1 MCGIVA
7 YLGDKEAQPLLLEG
21 LRRLEYRG
29 YDSSGLAVLNGKGL
43 EVIKKVGRIDQL
55 ARALGPH
62 PLHGSLGICHTR
74 WATHGKAT
82 EVNAHPHTDASGKLA
97 IVHNG
102 VIENYSTLKKK
113 LQDKGYE
120 FRTQTDTEVLAFLI
134 GFHFDALDTEADN
147 RLETAV
153 MEALKEVTGTYGLV
167 AIHQDEADT
176 MVGARRGS
184 PLVLGIGHHEHFLA
198 SDVSAVAAH
207 TQTVAHLRD
216 FDVVTVDRAGY
227 RLKSLATS
235 NSLSESDLEISQID
249 YEAGDA
255 EMGDFPHYM
264 LKEIFEQTLSIQNA
278 VRGRLNHQEC
288 TAQLGGLNLS
298 PQELRDID
306 RIVITGCGTAMHAG
320 IVGEYIIE
328 SLAHVPVEVECA
340 SEFRLRNSPLDR
352 RTLVLVVSQSGETE
366 DTLGALRE
374 ARRKGHRVLG
384 ICNNVASTLARETD
398 GGVYMYAGPE
408 ISVASTKAFTSP
420 VIIFVLLGLLLGRM
434 RFLSA
439 SQGKQIIEDI
449 EALPDQITAVLKQSA
464 HIREIAEK
472 YCESRSML
480 FFGRQTQYG
489 IALEGALKMK
499 EISYIHAE
507 GHPTGEL
514 KHGVIALV
522 DENTP
527 SVFICPRDGAYE
539 KNINNL
545 QQIKAR
551 KGPVIAIA
559 TEDDDDI
566 LDQADDVIFIPEAPD
581 YTAPILS
588 AVALQLFA
596 YHMTVVLGRDVDKP
610 RNLAKSVTVP

>member
-29 YDSSGLAVLNGKGL
+29 YDSSGIAVLNGKGL
-43 EVIKKVGRIDQL
+43 EIMKEVGRIQKLENGL
-55 ARALGPH
+55 ASR
-62 PLHGSLGICHTR
+62 PLHGSLGISHTR
-74 WATHGKAT
+74 WATHGKPT
-82 EVNAHPHTDASGKLA
+82 NVNAHPHTDASGKLA

-102 VIENYSTLKKK
+102 VIENYIALKKK
-113 LQDKGYE
+113 LSAKGYAFKTE
-120 FRTQTDTEVLAFLI
+120 TDTEVLAVLI
-134 GFHFDALDTEADN
+134 GFHFDTLDAATDN
-147 RLETAV
+147 RLEMAV
-153 MEALKEVTGTYGLV
+153 MESLREVTGTYGLV
-167 AIHQDEADT
+167 AIHQDQPDM

-184 PLVLGIGHHEHFLA
+184 PLVLGIGPHEHFLA

-216 FDVVTVDRAGY
+216 FDVVTVDRTGY
-227 RLKSLATS
+227 HLKSLSQNKTG
-235 NSLSESDLEISQID
+235 LEISTVD
-249 YEAGDA
+249 YQKGGD
-255 EMGDFPHYM
+255 ELGDFPHYM

-278 VRGRLNHQEC
+278 VRGRLNVEEC

-298 PQELRDID
+298 PQELREID
-306 RIVITGCGTAMHAG
+306 RILITGCGTAMHTG

-328 SLAHVPVEVECA
+328 SLAHVPVEIDYA

-352 RTLVLVVSQSGETE
+352 RTLVIAVSQSGETE

-374 ARRKGHRVLG
+374 AKRKGHRVLG

-408 ISVASTKAFTSP
+408 VSVAATKSFTSQT
-420 VIIFVLLGLLLGRM
+420 VIFVLLGLLLGRM
-434 RFLSA
+434 RYLSA
-439 SQGKQIIEDI
+439 TQGREIIQAI
-449 EALPDQITAVLKQSA
+449 EALPDQITHILRQSEQ
-464 HIREIAEK
+464 IRAIAEK
-472 YCESRSML
+472 YRHAKSML
-480 FFGRQTQYG
+480 YFGRQMQYG
-489 IALEGALKMK
+489 VALEGALKMK
-499 EISYIHAE
+499 EITYIHAE
-507 GHPTGEL
+507 GHPTAEL

-527 SVFICPRDGAYE
+527 SVFLCPKDGVYD

-551 KGPVIAIA
+551 KGPVIAVA
-559 TEDDDDI
+559 TEGDEDI
-566 LDQADDVIFIPEAPD
+566 LTQADDVFYIPAAPE
-581 YTAPILS
+581 YVAPILS
-588 AVALQLFA
+588 VVTLQLFA
-596 YHMTVVLGRDVDKP
+596 YHMAVILGRDVDKP

>member
-29 YDSSGLAVLNGKGL
+29 YDSSGLAILNGQGL
-43 EVIKKVGRIDQL
+43 EVVKKVGRIEQL
-55 ARALGPH
+55 ERALGPR

-82 EVNAHPHTDASGKLA
+82 ETNAHPHTDSTGKLA

-102 VIENYSTLKKK
+102 VIENYGALKKK
-113 LQDKGYE
+113 LTDKGYQ
-120 FRTQTDTEVLAFLI
+120 FRTETDTEVLAYLI
-134 GFHFDALDTEADN
+134 GFYFDTLDAATDN
-147 RLETAV
+147 RLEMAV
-153 MEALKEVTGTYGLV
+153 MEALREVTGTYGLV
-167 AIHQDEADT
+167 AIHQDQADV

-184 PLVLGIGHHEHFLA
+184 PLVLGIGPHEHFLA
-198 SDVSAVAAH
+198 SDVAAVAAH

-216 FDVVTVDRAGY
+216 FDVVTVDRHGY
-227 RLKSLATS
+227 RLKSLTQ
-235 NSLSESDLEISQID
+235 NKEGLEISQID
-249 YEAGDA
+249 YQADEAQL
-255 EMGDFPHYM
+255 GDFPHYM
-264 LKEIFEQTLSIQNA
+264 LKEIFEQPISIQNA
-278 VRGRLNHQEC
+278 VRGRLNHEES

-298 PQELRDID
+298 PQELREID
-306 RIVITGCGTAMHAG
+306 RIVITGCGTAMYAG
-320 IVGEYIIE
+320 MVGEYIIE
-328 SLAHVPVEVECA
+328 ALAHVPVEVEWA

-352 RTLVLVVSQSGETE
+352 RTLVLAVSQSGETE

-374 ARRKGHRVLG
+374 AHRKGHRVLG

-420 VIIFVLLGLLLGRM
+420 VIIFALLGLLLGRM

-439 SQGKQIIEDI
+439 SQGEKIIDAV
-449 EALPDQITAVLKQSA
+449 EALPDQITQVLRQSQ
-464 HIREIAEK
+464 HIRAIAEK
-472 YCESRSML
+472 YSKSKSML
-480 FFGRQTQYG
+480 FFGRQMHYG

-499 EISYIHAE
+499 EITYIHAE
-507 GHPTGEL
+507 GHPTAEL

-527 SVFICPRDGAYE
+527 SIFLCPKDGAYD

-559 TEDDDDI
+559 TEGDEDI
-566 LDQADDVIFIPEAPD
+566 LQQADDVIYIPDAPE
-581 YTAPILS
+581 YAAPILS
-588 AVALQLFA
+588 VVVLQLFA
-596 YHMTVVLGRDVDKP
+596 YHMAVILGRDVDKP

>member
-29 YDSSGLAVLNGKGL
+29 YDSSGMAVLNGKGL
-43 EVIKKVGRIDQL
+43 EVVKKVGRIQQL
-55 ARALGPH
+55 ERALSGQ
-62 PLHGSLGICHTR
+62 PLHGTLGICHTR

-82 EVNAHPHTDASGKLA
+82 EINAHPHTDASGKLA

-102 VIENYSTLKKK
+102 VIENYGTLKKK
-113 LQDKGYE
+113 LSDKGFQ
-120 FRTQTDTEVLAFLI
+120 FRTETDTEVLAFLI
-134 GFHFDALDTEADN
+134 GFYFDTLNSETEN
-147 RLETAV
+147 RLEMAV
-153 MEALKEVTGTYGLV
+153 MEALREVTGTYGLV
-167 AIHQDEADT
+167 AIHEDQPGV

-184 PLVLGIGHHEHFLA
+184 PLVLGIGPHEHFLA

-216 FDVVTVDRAGY
+216 FDVVTIDRNGY
-227 RLKSLATS
+227 RLKSLSQNQAG
-235 NSLSESDLEISQID
+235 LEISQIE
-249 YEAGDA
+249 YQSGVA
-255 EMGDFPHYM
+255 EMGDFPHFM
-264 LKEIFEQTLSIQNA
+264 LKEIFEQPVSIQNA
-278 VRGRLNHQEC
+278 VRGRLNLEES
-288 TAQLGGLNLS
+288 TAQLGGLNLN
-298 PQELRDID
+298 PQELREID
-306 RIVITGCGTAMHAG
+306 RIVITACGTALHAG
-320 IVGEYIIE
+320 MVGEYIIE
-328 SLAHVPVEVECA
+328 SLAHVPVEIEYA
-340 SEFRLRNSPLDR
+340 SEFRLRNSPMDR
-352 RTLVLVVSQSGETE
+352 RTLVIAVSQSGETE

-408 ISVASTKAFTSP
+408 VSVAATKSFTSQT
-420 VIIFVLLGLLLGRM
+420 IIFVLLGLLLGRM

-439 SQGKQIIEDI
+439 SQGRGIIEAI
-449 EALPDQITAVLKQSA
+449 EALPDQITQVLKQSS
-464 HIREIAEK
+464 HIRDIAKK
-472 YCESRSML
+472 YSHSHSML
-480 FFGRQTQYG
+480 FFGRQMQYG

-507 GHPTGEL
+507 GHPTAEL
-514 KHGVIALV
+514 KHGIIALV
-522 DENTP
+522 DEKTP
-527 SVFICPRDGAYE
+527 SVFLCPKDGAYD

-551 KGPVIAIA
+551 KGPVIAVA
-559 TEDDDDI
+559 TEGNEEI
-566 LDQADDVIFIPEAPD
+566 VQHADDVIFIPEAPE

-588 AVALQLFA
+588 VVALQLFA
-596 YHMTVVLGRDVDKP
+596 YHMAVILGKDVDKP